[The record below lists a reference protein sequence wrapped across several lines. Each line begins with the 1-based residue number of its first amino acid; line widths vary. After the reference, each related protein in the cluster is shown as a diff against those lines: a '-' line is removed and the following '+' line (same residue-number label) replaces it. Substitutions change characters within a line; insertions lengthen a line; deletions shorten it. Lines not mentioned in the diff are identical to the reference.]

1 MTRSA
6 RGIVCRPLTPSRWD
20 DLLELFGE
28 RGAYAGCW
36 CMFFRTRQ
44 SEFDRGS
51 RNKGRGNRR
60 AFKKLVDTRGVPGLL
75 AYVDGQPVGWCSVAP
90 RSEFGRVER
99 SPTTKP
105 IDDEAGVWSIVCF
118 YIDRYHRK
126 SGVGSALL
134 ESAVEHARKKGA
146 RIVEGY
152 PIDSSVRKVP
162 NSEGYVG
169 FQSMFEA
176 AGFEEVARR
185 SRSRPLM
192 RYRIK
197 G

>member
-1 MTRSA
+1 MTTA
-6 RGIVCRPLTPSRWD
+6 GKEIECRTLTPGRWG

-36 CMFFRTRQ
+36 CMFFRVRQ
-44 SEFDRGS
+44 SEFDEGA

-60 AFKKLVDTRGVPGLL
+60 AFKKLVDARTVPGLL
-75 AYVDGQPVGWCSVAP
+75 AYVDGHPVGWCSVAP

-99 SPTTKP
+99 SPITKP
-105 IDDEAGVWSIVCF
+105 VDEEEDVWSIVCF
-118 YIDRYHRK
+118 YIDRHHRG

-146 RIVEGY
+146 RVVEGY

-162 NSEGYVG
+162 NAEGYVG

-185 SRSRPLM
+185 SRSRPVM
-192 RYRIK
+192 RYTLF
-197 G
+197 

>member
-1 MTRSA
+1 MGNDT
-6 RGIVCRPLTPSRWD
+6 IIKTLTPGRWD

-36 CMFFRTRQ
+36 CMFFRVRQ
-44 SEFDRGS
+44 SEFEGGARG
-51 RNKGRGNRR
+51 RGRGNRR
-60 AFKKLVDTRGVPGLL
+60 AFKKLVDRRKVPGLL
-75 AYVDGQPVGWCSVAP
+75 AYRDGRPVGWCSVAP

-105 IDDEAGVWSIVCF
+105 VDDEADVWSIVCF
-118 YIDRYHRK
+118 YIDRRHRGR
-126 SGVGSALL
+126 GVASALL
-134 ESAVEHARKKGA
+134 EGAVEHASKKGA

-162 NSEGYVG
+162 NAEGYHG

-185 SRSRPLM
+185 SPSRPVM
-192 RYRIK
+192 RYRI
-197 G
+197 GS

>member
-1 MTRSA
+1 MTPSMQE
-6 RGIVCRPLTPSRWD
+6 IVCRPLTPARWD

-36 CMFFRTRQ
+36 CMFFRVRQ
-44 SEFDRGS
+44 SELNEGARD
-51 RNKGRGNRR
+51 KGRGNRR
-60 AFKKLVDTRGVPGLL
+60 LFKKLVDGRKVPGLL
-75 AYVDGQPVGWCSVAP
+75 AYLDGRPVGWCSVAP

-105 IDDEAGVWSIVCF
+105 VDDETGVWSIVCF
-118 YIDRYHRK
+118 YIDRRHRGC
-126 SGVGSALL
+126 GVSSALL
-134 ESAVEHARKKGA
+134 EGAVEHARKKGG

-152 PIDSSVRKVP
+152 PIDSSVRKVA
-162 NSEGYVG
+162 NAEGYYG

-185 SRSRPLM
+185 SPSRPLM
-192 RYRIK
+192 RYRL
-197 G
+197 

>member
-1 MTRSA
+1 VTKSVQE
-6 RGIVCRPLTPSRWD
+6 IVCRTLTPGRWD

-36 CMFFRTRQ
+36 CMFFRVRQ
-44 SEFDRGS
+44 GEFDRAA

-60 AFKKLVDTRGVPGLL
+60 AFKKLVDGKRVPGLL
-75 AYVDGQPVGWCSVAP
+75 AYIDGRPVGWCSVAP

-105 IDDEAGVWSIVCF
+105 VDDEEDVWSIVCF
-118 YIDRYHRK
+118 YIDRHHRG

-134 ESAVEHARKKGA
+134 ESAVEHARKRGA
-146 RIVEGY
+146 RIIEGY
-152 PIDSSVRKVP
+152 PIDSSVRKVT
-162 NSEGYVG
+162 NAEGYVG
-169 FQSMFEA
+169 FQSMFEE

>member
-1 MTRSA
+1 MTRA
-6 RGIVCRPLTPSRWD
+6 TQEIVCRTLTPTRWG

-36 CMFFRTRQ
+36 CMFLRVRQ
-44 SEFDRGS
+44 SEFNEGARS
-51 RNKGRGNRR
+51 KGRGNRR
-60 AFKKLVDTRGVPGLL
+60 AFKELVDRRKVPGLL
-75 AYVDGQPVGWCSVAP
+75 AYVDGRPVGWCSVAP
-90 RSEFGRVER
+90 RSHFGRVER

-105 IDDEAGVWSIVCF
+105 VDDESGVWSIVCF
-118 YIDRYHRK
+118 YIDRRHRGR
-126 SGVGSALL
+126 GVGAVLL
-134 ESAVEHARKKGA
+134 EGAVEHARKKGA

-162 NSEGYVG
+162 NAGGYYG

-185 SRSRPLM
+185 SGTRPVM
-192 RYRIK
+192 RYRI
-197 G
+197 GQ

>member
-1 MTRSA
+1 MTRPTQE
-6 RGIVCRPLTPSRWD
+6 IECRTLTPGRWD

-28 RGAYAGCW
+28 RGAYSGCW

-44 SEFDRGS
+44 AEFDEGA

-60 AFKKLVDTRGVPGLL
+60 AFKKLIDSRKVPGLL
-75 AYVDGQPVGWCSVAP
+75 AYLDGRPVGWCSVAP

-105 IDDEAGVWSIVCF
+105 VDDESGVWSIVCF
-118 YIDRYHRK
+118 YIDRHHR
-126 SGVGSALL
+126 GRRVASALL
-134 ESAVEHARKKGA
+134 AGAVEHARKKGA

-162 NSEGYVG
+162 NSEGYFG

-192 RYRIK
+192 RYRIET
-197 G
+197 